1 MTLNFFGCFDVS
13 GIKTQPTSEQFCLT
27 YNVGNGS
34 YVKVNGLSSV
44 VLNIGD

>member
-1 MTLNFFGCFDVS
+1 MTLNFFDCFTLS

-27 YNVGNGS
+27 YNAGNDL
-34 YVKVNGLSSV
+34 YVKANGLSSV